1 MKKMPT
7 KVAERVYDVLCKFA
21 EANPNHYEKETF
33 IFHFGVLS
41 TTSSTYKLNCMDD
54 AQRTFHCSSTGK
66 MRVDGTN
73 SGKVNGILWKMSE
86 ELMSKHIEPDAIS
99 STD

>member
-1 MKKMPT
+1 MPT

>member
-7 KVAERVYDVLCKFA
+7 RTAERVYDVLCRFA
-21 EANPNHYEKETF
+21 DADPSYYEKETF

-41 TTSSTYKLNCMDD
+41 TTSSSYKLNCIND
-54 AQRTFHCSSTGK
+54 AQRTFHCSTAGK
-66 MRVDGTN
+66 MRVEGSN
-73 SGKVNGILWKMSE
+73 AGRVNGILWKMSE
-86 ELMSKHIEPDAIS
+86 ELMSKNVELNEIS